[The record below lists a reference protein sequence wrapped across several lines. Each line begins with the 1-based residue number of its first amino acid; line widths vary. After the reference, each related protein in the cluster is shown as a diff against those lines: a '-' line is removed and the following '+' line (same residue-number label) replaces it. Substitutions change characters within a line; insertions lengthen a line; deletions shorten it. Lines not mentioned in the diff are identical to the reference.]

1 MSQEP
6 VVVGPA
12 PPPQAPPGS
21 PPATSRLRRVLLMVA
36 VYLPPVL
43 GAVSLAFVIHLS
55 LSGSA
60 IATGIAAAIV
70 PVPLLAGCFLWL
82 GRNNPRPFRF
92 LLFCFG
98 WGALVATGIS
108 VWVNTGAA
116 ILFTNLGVNSYDGW
130 DRPGADMLSWAEFLT
145 AVVSAPII
153 EELTKAL
160 APLAIFW
167 FRRRY
172 FTGILDGIIYCGM
185 AGLGFAMVENI
196 LYLGRGFDSGDSLFG
211 VSGAFLITG
220 MTFVMRIL
228 ISGFA
233 HPLFS
238 SMVGIGL
245 GLSRRRGRGIGRWLI
260 PVAMVLA
267 AMLLHALW
275 NLIASL
281 GINILLA
288 GYLAVMMP
296 VFFTV
301 VGVALWL
308 RAGDARLS
316 VTALAEYVDAGL
328 LTPPELAALATFRR
342 RASARLWAKRVA
354 GDPGAKAM
362 REFQRLATRLA
373 VQRDATARGFDRYDP
388 DTEQRLLD
396 RVLATRQVF
405 ARADRAMPQATWDGH
420 YYQIRFPDGS
430 IRQVN
435 PPPQPVMPI
444 PIMPPGVPRPVP
456 TGPSSWQG
464 APGHPPPPHSSPPT
478 RW

>member
-1 MSQEP
+1 
-6 VVVGPA
+6 
-12 PPPQAPPGS
+12 
-21 PPATSRLRRVLLMVA
+21 
-36 VYLPPVL
+36 
-43 GAVSLAFVIHLS
+43 
-55 LSGSA
+55 
-60 IATGIAAAIV
+60 
-70 PVPLLAGCFLWL
+70 
-82 GRNNPRPFRF
+82 
-92 LLFCFG
+92 
-98 WGALVATGIS
+98 
-108 VWVNTGAA
+108 
-116 ILFTNLGVNSYDGW
+116 
-130 DRPGADMLSWAEFLT
+130 
-145 AVVSAPII
+145 
-153 EELTKAL
+153 
-160 APLAIFW
+160 
-167 FRRRY
+167 
-172 FTGILDGIIYCGM
+172 
-185 AGLGFAMVENI
+185 
-196 LYLGRGFDSGDSLFG
+196 
-211 VSGAFLITG
+211 

-388 DTEQRLLD
+388 DTEQRLLE